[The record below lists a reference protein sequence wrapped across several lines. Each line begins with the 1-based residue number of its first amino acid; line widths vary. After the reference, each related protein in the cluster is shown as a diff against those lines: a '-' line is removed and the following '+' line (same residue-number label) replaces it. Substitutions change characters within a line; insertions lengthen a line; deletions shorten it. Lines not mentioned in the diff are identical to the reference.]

1 LEKVGMVAAPE
12 MPGEGRSPG
21 ISLSPKEADKVRRL
35 IEHQKRE
42 SSPTAS
48 ASSAEGSAALTSL
61 EPEHAQLPG
70 ALSKAAAAAT
80 AEAAEA
86 SAPSAEE
93 AAAPTTTPIEGQ
105 LQASPSATYS
115 KPDATAVSMS
125 PAHLC
130 TPDSMTPPMHRL
142 CRALVASNEERQRS
156 LDAIDKSVSVN
167 LAAGAAEEAATTS
180 KAEAEAAAAAAAAAA
195 ASAEKASPAPAT
207 DQPGDQPDDK
217 TAFSLLENQELEDLA
232 RCAYNIPGMQGDEES
247 DGAINMWT
255 PPTGFG
261 EPKYVTQ
268 SQLRYLTL
276 AAEVYKK
283 EIDKMV
289 ELRQRKFE
297 EDPPTSSKLVP
308 QLA

>member
-1 LEKVGMVAAPE
+1 V
-12 MPGEGRSPG
+12 
-21 ISLSPKEADKVRRL
+21 
-35 IEHQKRE
+35 
-42 SSPTAS
+42 
-48 ASSAEGSAALTSL
+48 LTSL

-93 AAAPTTTPIEGQ
+93 APAPTTTPIEGQ

-180 KAEAEAAAAAAAAAA
+180 KAEAEAAAAAAA

>member
-1 LEKVGMVAAPE
+1 
-12 MPGEGRSPG
+12 
-21 ISLSPKEADKVRRL
+21 
-35 IEHQKRE
+35 
-42 SSPTAS
+42 
-48 ASSAEGSAALTSL
+48 
-61 EPEHAQLPG
+61 
-70 ALSKAAAAAT
+70 
-80 AEAAEA
+80 
-86 SAPSAEE
+86 
-93 AAAPTTTPIEGQ
+93 
-105 LQASPSATYS
+105 
-115 KPDATAVSMS
+115 
-125 PAHLC
+125 
-130 TPDSMTPPMHRL
+130 MTPPLQGL
-142 CRALVASNEERQRS
+142 CKALVLSVEAKEASRKQILN
-156 LDAIDKSVSVN
+156 AIDKTVSAN
-167 LAAGAAEEAATTS
+167 LAAGVAEGAEAATAAEEAATTS
-180 KAEAEAAAAAAAAAA
+180 KAEAEAAAAAAAA